1 MKIDYPQIDWD
12 AVQPGD
18 TVLAELS
25 VTGKAKSYIEFTLD
39 GETAD
44 MQMIVGATY
53 YLIDRPKPV
62 FPEDYGTVIIAKKVR
77 GIEFPEGVALT
88 RLRGSNYEYVSYQ
101 PMWKSIDRKIGGKDN
116 HGERQIED
124 WVLAKVVPA

>member
-1 MKIDYPQIDWD
+1 MKIDYPQIEWADI
-12 AVQPGD
+12 QPGD
-18 TVLAELS
+18 TILVAWVNTKHVHYSEF
-25 VTGKAKSYIEFTLD
+25 VVDTGTPRPY
-39 GETAD
+39 AD
-44 MQMIVGATY
+44 ASAF

-62 FPEDYGTVIIAKKVR
+62 FPEEYGSIIIAKKVR

-88 RLRGSNYEYVSYQ
+88 RQRGGYSSSYQ
-101 PMWKSIDRKIGGKDN
+101 GPAWKSLGIKISGADN